1 MGVRNGEY
9 PMPMNAY
16 LKDDVFYYPV
26 RVYYE
31 DTDAGGVVYHAN
43 YFNFCERARTEW
55 LRQMGAGR
63 DFLRE
68 DFGLIFVVR
77 RATIDWRKPA
87 RLDELLSIETRLL
100 SLGKVRMHMRQ
111 TVLRDGVLLATIDI
125 ELVCID
131 QQRFVP
137 VSLPD
142 LLVEKLPPVPR
153 THDK

>member
-1 MGVRNGEY
+1 
-9 PMPMNAY
+9 MPMNPYEQDGA
-16 LKDDVFYYPV
+16 LFYPV

-43 YFNFCERARTEW
+43 YLKFCERARTEW
-55 LRQMGAGR
+55 LRRLGAGR

-77 RATIDWRKPA
+77 RASIDWRKPA
-87 RLDELLSIETRLL
+87 RLDELLMVETRLL

-111 TVLRDGVLLATIDI
+111 TVTRDGVLLATIDI

-131 QQRFVP
+131 QQKFVP

-142 LLVEKLPPVPR
+142 VLVAKLPPVPR
-153 THDK
+153 TEEPK